1 MARTDRE
8 GANPTTLGQAPR
20 MPAGFGGAQG
30 EAASG
35 PVGEALTSRELLLVD
50 ALAERVLMLLEP
62 VLDGADASPPSHLV
76 DARMLSRQLGVSR
89 DTVYEHAEALG
100 GRRIGNGPRGRLRF
114 DLDVAL
120 AAWTHR
126 SGRRDSTAPES
137 FPLQPEPARAASG
150 VRAATRDCCPYTSR
164 PRCPAIAAANGPDR
178 ARRCPEVC
186 GAAPANADAK
196 PGEDVV
202 RARAT
207 DWRRV
212 LVPSLRR
219 PQRNLLSARG

>member
-8 GANPTTLGQAPR
+8 GANPTTPGQAPR
-20 MPAGFGGAQG
+20 MPAGLGGVQG

-62 VLDGADASPPSHLV
+62 VLDGADASRPSHLV

-120 AAWTHR
+120 ASWTHR
-126 SGRRDSTAPES
+126 SSRRDPT
-137 FPLQPEPARAASG
+137 
-150 VRAATRDCCPYTSR
+150 
-164 PRCPAIAAANGPDR
+164 DR
-178 ARRCPEVC
+178 
-186 GAAPANADAK
+186 K
-196 PGEDVV
+196 PGTTTPNT
-202 RARAT
+202 RSGRQHPPPSAAR
-207 DWRRV
+207 
-212 LVPSLRR
+212 
-219 PQRNLLSARG
+219 LLPVHGAPIDLAADEGS